1 MIIKKLFH
9 NNKNN
14 KFYKDSIYNNIFYVD
29 TTLVKNN
36 HKLSM
41 KLFN

>member
-29 TTLVKNN
+29 TTLVKIN